1 MVLSTIAPWITL
13 KKSQTRTQYCFED
26 PSEVKL
32 GNDEL
37 NDGILQHT
45 SRYLGGNPVYAG
57 IKTVIKGAVDLRI
70 VFANTEVKL
79 AKVQAIAVMFNDQE
93 RYRLTALRLP

>member
-1 MVLSTIAPWITL
+1 
-13 KKSQTRTQYCFED
+13 
-26 PSEVKL
+26 
-32 GNDEL
+32 
-37 NDGILQHT
+37 
-45 SRYLGGNPVYAG
+45 VYAG